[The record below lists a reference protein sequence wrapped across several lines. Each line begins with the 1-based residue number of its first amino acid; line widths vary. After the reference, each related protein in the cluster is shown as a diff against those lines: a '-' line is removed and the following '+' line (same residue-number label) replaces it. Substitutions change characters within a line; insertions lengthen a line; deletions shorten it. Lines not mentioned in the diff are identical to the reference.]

1 MASSNTANWSV
12 YSRNRKANVE
22 ELSWW
27 FQGAKYLQFAL
38 RASRTHLTPTTYQQS
53 RQLFIRHK
61 LARQSKIRDLL
72 SGKIPKAATE
82 RGKTASDWPRCP
94 LLNLPARTRQIR
106 DHTVVIL
113 CSPQVS
119 HLLMVPGSRW
129 FLVLFPGSSLR
140 LQDLW
145 SVFPVCSH
153 REDMLVESYLKKS
166 MFIVSYLIFKFDFY
180 IIKALRVKQLCSLV
194 SNLSL
199 FLWPL
204 LKSKLCLGSSQKP
217 RVWPQWRQRINRSVH
232 QQRTVINFTIY

>member
-106 DHTVVIL
+106 DRTVVIL

-119 HLLMVPGSRW
+119 HLWW
-129 FLVLFPGSSLR
+129 FLVPDGSWFYSRGLLWGSSTCG
-140 LQDLW
+140 
-145 SVFPVCSH
+145 VFFLVCSH
-153 REDMLVESYLKKS
+153 REDMLVECY
-166 MFIVSYLIFKFDFY
+166 
-180 IIKALRVKQLCSLV
+180 
-194 SNLSL
+194 
-199 FLWPL
+199 
-204 LKSKLCLGSSQKP
+204 
-217 RVWPQWRQRINRSVH
+217 
-232 QQRTVINFTIY
+232 